1 MKNECYI
8 VRDLLPSYIDQLC
21 SEESSRF
28 VEQHIDTC
36 EHCAQLLQQMRVELV
51 TKDQTEIP
59 ARLEQKKP
67 FQKIS
72 HFFNAQK
79 NFTNFLSVSFWAAL
93 ILTIVFFIYSFNV
106 LSDLNDEQ
114 EEAQVIE
121 EQKQD
126 IMDKAFEVLSTQTN
140 IDETALQAVF
150 QEYSGQL
157 EHLAVFSTE
166 NMEDDFT
173 HLQKG
178 PTNTF
183 PLDYSQAVLVI
194 GDGGKITEPIIPNDY
209 DIGTV
214 AMANDQWIVQ
224 YEYQESYLET
234 IENAHQT
241 KHYAPSYWTVF
252 QLPIV
257 FIIITVFILGN
268 WLFQRRITKPVKN
281 MLN

>member
-28 VEQHIDTC
+28 IEQHMGTC
-36 EHCAQLLQQMRVELV
+36 EQCTQLLQQMRAEFD
-51 TKDQTEIP
+51 TKEQPEIP
-59 ARLEQKKP
+59 AHIEQKKP

-79 NFTNFLSVSFWAAL
+79 SFTNFLSISFWVAL
-93 ILTIVFFIYSFNV
+93 ILTVGLFIYSFNM
-106 LSDLNDEQ
+106 LSNLNDER
-114 EEAQVIE
+114 EEAQAIE
-121 EQKQD
+121 QQKQD
-126 IMDKAFEVLSTQTN
+126 IMKKAFEVLSTQTT
-140 IDETALQAVF
+140 IDETALQSIF
-150 QEYSGQL
+150 QEYNGQL

-166 NMEDDFT
+166 NMQDDFT

-183 PLDYSQAVLVI
+183 PIDYSQAALVI
-194 GDGGKITEPIIPNDY
+194 KDGGKITEPIIPSDY

-224 YEYQESYLET
+224 YEYQKSYLQT
-234 IENAHQT
+234 IENAFQI
-241 KHYAPSYWTVF
+241 KHFAPSNWTVF

-268 WLFQRRITKPVKN
+268 WLFQKRITKPVKN
-281 MLN
+281 LLN